1 MPETAAERT
10 AKFIFEAVDNTKR
23 TIANIRREV
32 RDLTAETGKGVGG
45 YKDLGISY
53 SDTIEKGKDMISTYG
68 RIDRTGKRIVEGVKV
83 SRRAHER
90 FRFEWL
96 GILFAGQA
104 LQRMFAGYIQKVD
117 EMTGISELFS
127 TAISL
132 MVFNAVEPFLENI
145 YGLIG
150 GLFELP
156 EPVKKVVGVMAL
168 LGYVVGGVMGT
179 LGQFYLGMMSIKMLA
194 PAVIPFLH
202 GIAAGIGTIG
212 SALITIAPYVAVILA
227 LAIAVKLL
235 WDGITGLVREL
246 EKLQNISRELGYG
259 GLMGLPAMMMDFAR
273 GGLKGAM
280 VTPAA
285 VGQAT
290 TQSMVFSPTYNV
302 SGTSLSSDF
311 DKQRTVMDLQRINE
325 QFAVEAFRVRK

>member
-1 MPETAAERT
+1 
-10 AKFIFEAVDNTKR
+10 
-23 TIANIRREV
+23 
-32 RDLTAETGKGVGG
+32 
-45 YKDLGISY
+45 
-53 SDTIEKGKDMISTYG
+53 MINTYG

-132 MVFNAVEPFLENI
+132 MVFEAVEPFLENI

-156 EPVKKVVGVMAL
+156 KPVKTVVGVMAL

-179 LGQFYLGMMSIKMLA
+179 LGQFYLGMMSIKMLW
-194 PAVIPFLH
+194 PAVT
-202 GIAAGIGTIG
+202 AGIHSITAAFT
-212 SALITIAPYVAVILA
+212 ALNISLGMFVVYVAGII
-227 LAIAVKLL
+227 AIAIAIKMV
-235 WDGITGLVREL
+235 WDGVTGLVREM
-246 EKLQNISRELGYG
+246 EKLMAISRELGYG
-259 GLMGLPAMMMDFAR
+259 GMMGLPAMMLDFAR

-311 DKQRTVMDLQRINE
+311 DKQRTVMDLQRVNE